1 MHFYNKRSQ
10 VEICFYNCSYN
21 NKKYSDG
28 NYEVGGKNIFQFFCK
43 FREGTQIFC
52 ERMCLNKK
60 LK

>member
-1 MHFYNKRSQ
+1 LKF
-10 VEICFYNCSYN
+10 VFITVPIII
-21 NKKYSDG
+21 KKNSDG